1 MILFI
6 SLSLYIKYQGDKK
19 MSFHTL
25 SRAAVKQ
32 VLKRNKNYFSK
43 ATAAIV
49 ERWYKLEGSYFRKKP

>member
-6 SLSLYIKYQGDKK
+6 SLSLYVNYQGDKK
-19 MSFHTL
+19 MSFHTP

-43 ATAAIV
+43 ATVAIM
-49 ERWYKLEGSYFRKKP
+49 ERWYRLEGAYFRKKP